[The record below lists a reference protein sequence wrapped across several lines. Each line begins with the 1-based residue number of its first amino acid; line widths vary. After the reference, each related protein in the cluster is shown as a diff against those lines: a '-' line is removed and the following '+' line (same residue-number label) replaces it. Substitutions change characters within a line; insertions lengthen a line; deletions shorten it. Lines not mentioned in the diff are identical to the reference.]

1 MVSSAILFAIG
12 ITIDIAIGFIF
23 LLFFSL
29 GGLPPPSVKK
39 MRKIKPMAMS
49 MVMPM
54 AKRIALLMNN
64 LLLRL
69 IKGETIRAF

>member
-1 MVSSAILFAIG
+1 MLPGIG
-12 ITIDIAIGFIF
+12 IGIGFVF

-54 AKRIALLMNN
+54 AKN
-64 LLLRL
+64 
-69 IKGETIRAF
+69 